1 MEDTKNKLTEQALTD
16 KGNDKAIKDE
26 VTEQAIKEKVT
37 EQAITVYQKDYSE
50 QSFFAKIMKYA
61 KIIGVHLVYKAL
73 LLYYVLQKP
82 ELSAADKAIIY
93 AALGYLISPLD
104 FIPDLTIGVGYTDDA
119 LAVALAFAKVFMY
132 IDEDVRALAQH
143 KLDNIFGK
151 GTSESL

>member
-1 MEDTKNKLTEQALTD
+1 MENSKAKLAEQATT
-16 KGNDKAIKDE
+16 KQVKEQCTAEKE
-26 VTEQAIKEKVT
+26 AEQAIAEKVT

-143 KLDNIFGK
+143 KLDDIFGK